1 MQNETFKI
9 SGMSCDHCI
18 HAVTKEIKKL
28 SVEKMDVTIGSA
40 RVEYDEKK
48 VSHDNII
55 AAIREAGYEVV
66 Q

>member
-1 MQNETFKI
+1 MKTETFKI
-9 SGMSCDHCI
+9 SGMSCDHCV

-28 SVEKMDVTIGSA
+28 PIEKTDVAIGSA

-48 VSHDNII
+48 VSHDKIV

>member
-1 MQNETFKI
+1 
-9 SGMSCDHCI
+9 MSCDHCV

-28 SVEKMDVTIGSA
+28 PVETMEVAIGSA

-48 VSHDNII
+48 VSHESII

>member
-1 MQNETFKI
+1 MKNEIFKI

-28 SVEKMDVTIGSA
+28 PIEKMEVALGSA
-40 RVEYDEKK
+40 RVEYNEKK
-48 VSHDNII
+48 ISHDNIV
-55 AAIREAGYEVV
+55 AAIREAGYEVA